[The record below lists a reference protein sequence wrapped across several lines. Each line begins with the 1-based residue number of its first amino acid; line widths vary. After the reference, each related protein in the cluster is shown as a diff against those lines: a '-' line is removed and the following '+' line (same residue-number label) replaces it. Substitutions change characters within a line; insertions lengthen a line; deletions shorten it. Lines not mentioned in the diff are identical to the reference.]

1 MGIVEAVSGN
11 AHSTISPEILKSL
24 GYNAAGQSVLPS
36 VESGIFESLVTRWT
50 VRPVTEPG
58 KSGTSSEVTLTVKF
72 QFANAMLGH
81 AVGQLAKEKVDE
93 MVQAFENR
101 AGQLYGKNRNI

>member
-1 MGIVEAVSGN
+1 MGIPLNYMAEYLCCTKTPCLVSSKHD
-11 AHSTISPEILKSL
+11 A
-24 GYNAAGQSVLPS
+24 
-36 VESGIFESLVTRWT
+36 R
-50 VRPVTEPG
+50 
-58 KSGTSSEVTLTVKF
+58 SSEVTLTVKF

-101 AGQLYGKNRNI
+101 AGKLYGKNKRI